1 VPAAGSESCTTSG
14 PTTQTLVGAHW
25 HHLPSFEV
33 LELLESDP
41 QRELDVFRVQHRRH
55 HLGPNALVPER
66 GKNPLVR
73 FFCSS

>member
-1 VPAAGSESCTTSG
+1 
-14 PTTQTLVGAHW
+14 
-25 HHLPSFEV
+25 LPSFEV